1 MKKKSKKIWQF
12 KKNYY
17 LCRANTEKGVLN
29 IKLIERRVAG
39 VVTGAV
45 C

>member
-1 MKKKSKKIWQF
+1 LEIKNKVIPLQSK
-12 KKNYY
+12 Y
-17 LCRANTEKGVLN
+17 REGVLN

-39 VVTGAV
+39 VVNGAV

>member
-1 MKKKSKKIWQF
+1 MKKI
-12 KKNYY
+12 KKNLAIKKKLLPLQSKY
-17 LCRANTEKGVLN
+17 REGVLN

-39 VVTGAV
+39 VVNGAV